1 MEKKSR
7 RGKTA
12 RHFGHTFELEL
23 VHKFKEAGWSDTMTS
38 RLGSRLADS
47 LGMDLINVSPFAV
60 QSKATSCSIPCLK
73 ATFAHIIA
81 DSSEY
86 KVYCLKIRN
95 KGNYAILELDDFFEL
110 VGMLKKEKIL

>member
-12 RHFGHTFELEL
+12 RQFGHTFELEL
-23 VHKFKEAGWSDTMTS
+23 MHKFKLAGWDDAMTS

-47 LGMDLINVSPFAV
+47 LGKDLINVVPFAV

-73 ATFAHIIA
+73 ATFAHIQA
-81 DSSEY
+81 DSTEY

-95 KGNYAILELDDFFEL
+95 KGNFAILELDDFFEL
-110 VGMLKKEKIL
+110 IGKLKKEGIL